1 MDVQIPIMDGWEAD
15 WRIRGR
21 ERGTASH
28 IPIIAMTEH
37 AMSGDRETCFKAGM
51 DGYVAKPV
59 DPDQLFARQSKV
71 RPALERS
78 RTLSPKVGDKARRT
92 ARLPAHDRSCCP
104 ASETAPR
111 TCLQVVAFSQTPLN
125 LPTNSVGYSDSTR

>member
-15 WRIRGR
+15 RRIRGR
-21 ERGTASH
+21 EHGTASH

-78 RTLSPKVGDKARRT
+78 RPLSPKVGDRPGELRGSPRT
-92 ARLPAHDRSCCP
+92 TEAAVLLRKPR
-104 ASETAPR
+104 PR